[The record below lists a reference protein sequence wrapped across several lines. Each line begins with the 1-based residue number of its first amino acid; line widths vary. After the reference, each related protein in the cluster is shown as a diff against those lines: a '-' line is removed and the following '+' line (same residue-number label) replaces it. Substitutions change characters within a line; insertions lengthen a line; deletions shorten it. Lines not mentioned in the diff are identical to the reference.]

1 MDEFLS
7 NFNQVKTSINY
18 NKEQLQFINSPLET
32 SILLGIPGGGKT
44 QCIIGKIIHHFKT
57 KEFQK
62 TNDFLLLTFS
72 RRACHDFIE
81 KGSKQH
87 SKYFNNR
94 NVLTLHSLAGKIV
107 YKILE
112 KTSSSQ
118 DTVIICASELVL
130 KHGIDLMEM
139 KEFKN
144 LKVIFVDEA
153 QDISQIQYDF
163 IIKLKNFLNIP
174 VIMIGDPNQNIYQF
188 QNGSDKYLIEHS
200 KKIYTLIQN
209 YRSTPEIVD
218 FINQFRPWELLT
230 PKMVSTKKRK
240 EQLPKIYV
248 GSIEEI
254 IENIVQKIKESK
266 YKYENIAII
275 GPVKKSKPVNDS
287 YTNIGLSLMTNRLQ
301 EFDISYVKH
310 YEDTNQE
317 EVLLDKFKKQ
327 DGCINLLTI
336 HGSKGLEFD
345 QVFLLNFHFNTFGMT
360 PNEEKYNEFKYL
372 WYVGIS
378 RAAYDMNIYIDHQKN
393 CWYPLK
399 DCPITYYE
407 LENIPFKYL
416 PKLIFKEEVK
426 PMYNTV
432 TEILGSKKYFD
443 DIHLF
448 HFENI
453 IQYDVEEQPLFQN
466 NDISSFEYPEIINY
480 TQYSAL
486 YGMYMEN
493 IFNYYYQIIRN
504 NDVDF
509 LVKLK
514 KILLNTIII
523 PKNCLGGYKIL
534 KLKCPFI
541 VKDLVTLSSFSK
553 IKKTFKKREE
563 ELYQYLVEVLD
574 NDYEKEFFLD
584 CYNDVSHYSK
594 EDLLSSIKWIEKQ
607 NKIFQENKISINNYI
622 NNYTNDTSLHYHIF
636 KCSLFYY
643 QQTNETAYLWK
654 ETFEEELNSINSYV
668 QLVKKYVQTI
678 TEEYIFHPLIKHK
691 KLPLVGELDMISNNK
706 IIDIKMT
713 KKCSTK
719 HIMQLILYYHLC
731 SPNIENQY
739 ELELWNFHTFT
750 KTKVILK
757 HESFMNYELLKL
769 LSIVLKQK
777 LNNMIFFYDLETTG
791 LLTGDEDVDIID
803 RHFEEFSTS
812 CVPSSG
818 LIKPKKNKCLSFEIS
833 SLTGITD
840 ENLKR
845 YGSSLEDFYEEI
857 DSIFIY
863 CDNPIFVAHNG
874 NSFDHKL
881 LIQKQILKPNKCRL
895 LDSRVILRLF
905 LEKDIAQK
913 SLGNIFHYL
922 YGYNPV
928 AHRAQNDVQ
937 MMLLI
942 FKKLKIKEETILQI
956 FG

>member
-1 MDEFLS
+1 MNMEDFLS
-7 NFNQVKTSINY
+7 HFQAPESSIQY
-18 NKEQLQFINSPLET
+18 NEEQLAFIHSPLES

-44 QCIIGKIIHHFKT
+44 QCIIGKIIHHFKR

-62 TNDFLLLTFS
+62 TNHYLLLTFS
-72 RRACHDFIE
+72 RRACYDFIE
-81 KGSKQH
+81 KGTKQH
-87 SKYFNNR
+87 KKYFNNR

-107 YKILE
+107 FKILE

-118 DTVIICASELVL
+118 DTVIVCASDLIA
-130 KHGIDLMEM
+130 KHQSSLLDM
-139 KEFKN
+139 KEFKD

-153 QDISQIQYDF
+153 QDISQIQYEF
-163 IIKLKNFLNIP
+163 IMKLQKCFDIP
-174 VIMIGDPNQNIYQF
+174 IIMIGDPNQNIYQF

-200 KKIYTLIQN
+200 KKIYTLIKN
-209 YRSTPEIVD
+209 YRSSPEIVD
-218 FINQFRPWELLT
+218 FINQFRPWDLLT
-230 PKMVSTKKRK
+230 SKMISTKKRK
-240 EQLPKIYV
+240 KIYPKIFV

-254 IENIVQKIKESK
+254 IENIVQKIKDSS
-266 YKYENIAII
+266 YSYENIAII
-275 GPVKKSKPVNDS
+275 GPVKKSKPINDT

-301 EFDISYVKH
+301 DFGISYIKH

-327 DGCINLLTI
+327 EGCINLLTI

-399 DCPITYYE
+399 DCPKNYYI
-407 LENIPFKYL
+407 LENIPFKVM
-416 PKLIFKEEVK
+416 PKLIFKEEIK
-426 PMYNTV
+426 PMYYTV
-432 TEILGSKKYFD
+432 TEILCSKKFFD

-453 IQYDVEEQPLFQN
+453 IPYGIEEESLFPGKIEI
-466 NDISSFEYPEIINY
+466 DSFDRPEIKNY
-480 TQYSAL
+480 SIYSAL

-493 IFNYYYQIIRN
+493 IFNFYYQVQRN
-504 NDVDF
+504 KDVDF

-514 KILLNTIII
+514 KILLNTIIV

-541 VKDLVTLSSFSK
+541 AKDLVTLSSFSK

-563 ELYQYLVEVLD
+563 ELYQYLVEVLE

-594 EDLLSSIKWIEKQ
+594 ENLLHSIQLIEKEAT
-607 NKIFQENKISINNYI
+607 KIFKKKIDIYSNPNEE
-622 NNYTNDTSLHYHIF
+622 SLHYHIF
-636 KCSLFYY
+636 QCTLFYY
-643 QQTNETAYLWK
+643 QQSNETAYLWK
-654 ETFEEELNSINSYV
+654 EFFQEELEDLQFYV
-668 QLVKKYVQTI
+668 NYVKEYVENI
-678 TEEYIFHPLIKHK
+678 KEEYLFHPIIKHQ
-691 KLPLVGELDMISNNK
+691 KLPLVGELDLISHQK
-706 IIDIKMT
+706 IVDIKMT
-713 KKCSTK
+713 RQCSNK

-739 ELELWNFHTFT
+739 ELELWNFHNFT
-750 KTKVILK
+750 KTKIKLQK
-757 HESFMNYELLKL
+757 ETFLNYELLKL

-777 LNNMIFFYDLETTG
+777 LENMIFFYDLETTG
-791 LLTGDEDVDIID
+791 LLNSGEEVDIID
-803 RHFEEFSTS
+803 RHFQEFTTN
-812 CVPSSG
+812 CVPSTG
-818 LIKPKKNKCLSFEIS
+818 LVKPQKNKCLSFEIT

-840 ENLKR
+840 ENLNR
-845 YGSSLEDFYEEI
+845 FGCSIYDFYEEM

-863 CDNPIFVAHNG
+863 CENPIFVAHNG

-881 LIQKQILKPNKCRL
+881 LLQKQILKPNKCRL
-895 LDSRVILRLF
+895 LDSRIILRLF
-905 LEKDIAQK
+905 LDKEIAQK
-913 SLGNIFHYL
+913 SLSVIFEHL
-922 YGYNPV
+922 YGYVPV

-937 MMLLI
+937 MMILI
-942 FKKLKIKEETILQI
+942 FKKLKIKEDIIQQI
-956 FG
+956 FN